1 MTLTPDQQDEFLDHL
16 RNGLTWSA
24 AAYAM
29 DLTRLD
35 VADFIA
41 EDEHFHHRVEDA
53 QAEAQDHVDEA
64 IFQAAVSGSVAAAR
78 LWMNMRKTKQS
89 TELIPFEG
97 ISDDSDDELEALA
110 RLTADD

>member
-1 MTLTPDQQDEFLDHL
+1 MTAEQQDEFLDHM

-29 DLTRLD
+29 EMTRLEWT
-35 VADFIA
+35 DFIA
-41 EDEHFHHRVEDA
+41 EDDLFRHRVEDA

-78 LWMNMRKTKQS
+78 LWMNMKRKQPTS
-89 TELIPFEG
+89 ALVPFEEQG
-97 ISDDSDDELEALA
+97 DSDDDELEALM